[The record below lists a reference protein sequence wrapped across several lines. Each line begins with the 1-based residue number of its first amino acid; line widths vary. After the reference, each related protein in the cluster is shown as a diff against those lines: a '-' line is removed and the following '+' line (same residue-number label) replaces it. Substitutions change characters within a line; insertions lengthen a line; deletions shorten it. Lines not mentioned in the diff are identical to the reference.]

1 MSDFPPGVLTT
12 IRHALVL
19 NLLDAHRRVG
29 NDLPACD
36 LYPDIIRS
44 LKWVHSQDP
53 EAADRVVWNALEHVA
68 GHTETEGGPDP
79 ENAARCLSFSLTRN
93 TPPFEAWSR
102 DQADRFV
109 AAARVLS

>member
-1 MSDFPPGVLTT
+1 MSSFPPGVLTT

-53 EAADRVVWNALEHVA
+53 DAADNVVWGTLEHVA
-68 GHTETEGGPDP
+68 GHEGGPDP
-79 ENAARCLSFSLTRN
+79 ENAARCLSFSLTRH
-93 TPPFEAWSR
+93 TPPFEAWPR

-109 AAARVLS
+109 AAARVES

>member
-1 MSDFPPGVLTT
+1 MSDFPPTVLTT

-29 NDLPACD
+29 DDLPACD

-53 EAADRVVWNALEHVA
+53 EAAELLVWDALEHFG
-68 GHTETEGGPDP
+68 GHKGGPDP
-79 ENAARCLSFSLTRN
+79 ENAARCLSFSLTRY

-102 DQADRFV
+102 DQADGFV
-109 AAARVLS
+109 AAARF

>member
-1 MSDFPPGVLTT
+1 MSSFPPGVLAT

-19 NLLDAHRRVG
+19 NLVHSHRRFG
-29 NDLPACD
+29 DNLPACD

-53 EAADRVVWNALEHVA
+53 KAADDVVWGALEHVA
-68 GHTETEGGPDP
+68 GHEGGPDP
-79 ENAARCLSFSLTRN
+79 EAAARCLSFSLTRH
-93 TPPFEAWSR
+93 TPPFEAWSE

-109 AAARVLS
+109 AAARVGS